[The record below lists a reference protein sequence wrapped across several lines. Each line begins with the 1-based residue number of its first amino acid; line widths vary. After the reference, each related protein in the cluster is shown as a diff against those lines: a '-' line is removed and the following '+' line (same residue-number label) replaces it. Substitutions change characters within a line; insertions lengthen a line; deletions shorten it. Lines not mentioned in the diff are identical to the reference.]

1 MGIYLNFIGIPQ
13 MTTHIVPISSA
24 RSNLFTLAQSTIES
38 HQPITLTSKH
48 GNVVL
53 MSEEDFKAMQE
64 TLYLTSIPGLIEDVK
79 VGRKTPKNKLSK
91 RDELPW
97 SKK

>member
-1 MGIYLNFIGIPQ
+1 

-24 RSNLFTLAQSTIES
+24 RSNLFSLAQSTIES

-53 MSEEDFKAMQE
+53 MSEEDFKAIQE
-64 TLYLTSIPGLIEDVK
+64 TLYLMSIPEVVEDVK
-79 VGRKTPKNKLSK
+79 AGRKTPKNKMAK

>member
-1 MGIYLNFIGIPQ
+1 
-13 MTTHIVPISSA
+13 MTTHIFPISSA
-24 RSNLFTLAQSTIES
+24 RSNLFSLAQATIES

-53 MSEEDFKAMQE
+53 MSEEDFKAIQE
-64 TLYLTSIPGLIEDVK
+64 TLYLMSMPGLVEDVK
-79 VGRKTPKNKLSK
+79 AGRKTPKNKMAK

>member
-1 MGIYLNFIGIPQ
+1 

-24 RSNLFTLAQSTIES
+24 RSNLFTLAQTTIES

-64 TLYLTSIPGLIEDVK
+64 TLFLASIPGLVKDVK
-79 VGRKTPKNKLSK
+79 AGRKTPKNKLSK

-97 SKK
+97 AQK

>member
-1 MGIYLNFIGIPQ
+1 

-24 RSNLFTLAQSTIES
+24 RSHLFTLAQETIES

-53 MSEEDFKAMQE
+53 MSEEDFKAIQE
-64 TLYLTSIPGLIEDVK
+64 TLYLTSVPGLVDDVK
-79 VGRKTPKNKLSK
+79 SGRKTPKNKLSK

-97 SKK
+97 SKKK

>member
-1 MGIYLNFIGIPQ
+1 

-24 RSNLFTLAQSTIES
+24 RSNLFSLAQSTIES

-53 MSEEDFKAMQE
+53 MSEEDFKAIQE
-64 TLYLTSIPGLIEDVK
+64 TLYLMSIPEVVEDVK
-79 VGRKTPKNKLSK
+79 TGRKTPKNKMAK
-91 RDELPW
+91 RDELP
-97 SKK
+97 